1 MTEEPPKV
9 VSLFDRKP
17 VDAGEINP
25 AVVKLLEDLLAEA
38 KRGEVTGFVGG
49 VLRPNGTGGN
59 VWAMPNDKLLV
70 GVGVATMALR
80 CFQDMLMLVPR

>member
-49 VLRPNGTGGN
+49 ILRPNGTGVN
-59 VWAMPNDKLLV
+59 AWAVPNDKLLA
-70 GVGVATMALR
+70 GVGVAAMVLR